1 MTNLTRNQPR
11 RTRGDLKIGSM
22 PAPTSAATTLFIG
35 AAVQE
40 NAGQLEN
47 LTGAGTLFAGFLT
60 EQATGNGAIDDNN
73 RAALIEEGELLLNV
87 DATGAGTI
95 ARTDLGATVYATDGN
110 AFTLDSTSAQA
121 IGKVV
126 EVPAG
131 AHGAA
136 AADLWVFVQGVQRR
150 SL

>member
-60 EQATGNGAIDDNN
+60 EQATGNGAIDDNKDMKGTGKTN
-73 RAALIEEGELLLNV
+73 YVAKALDEVLANKPVTTAETKPYGC
-87 DATGAGTI
+87 
-95 ARTDLGATVYATDGN
+95 TVKFG
-110 AFTLDSTSAQA
+110 S
-121 IGKVV
+121 
-126 EVPAG
+126 
-131 AHGAA
+131 
-136 AADLWVFVQGVQRR
+136 
-150 SL
+150 

>member
-11 RTRGDLKIGSM
+11 RTRGQLKIGSM
-22 PAPTSAATTLFIG
+22 AAPTSAATTLFIG
-35 AAVQE
+35 SAVQE

-47 LTGAGTLFAGFLT
+47 ATGAGTTFAGILT

-73 RAALIEEGELLLNV
+73 RASYIEEGEVLLNV

-95 ARTDLGATVYATDGN
+95 ARTDVGATVYLTDGN

-126 EVPAG
+126 EVPTG
-131 AHGAA
+131 AHGAS

>member
-11 RTRGDLKIGSM
+11 RTRGELKIGSM
-22 PAPTSAATTLFIG
+22 AAPTSAATTLFIG
-35 AAVQE
+35 SAVQE

-47 LTGAGTLFAGFLT
+47 ATGAGTTFAGILT

-73 RAALIEEGELLLNV
+73 RASYIEEGEVLLNV

-95 ARTDLGATVYATDGN
+95 ARTDVGATVYLTDGN
-110 AFTLDSTSAQA
+110 AFTLDPTGAQA

-126 EVPAG
+126 EVPTG
-131 AHGAA
+131 AHGAS
-136 AADLWVFVQGVQRR
+136 AADLWVFIQGVQRR